1 MKNLLILFSVI
12 LFVNCHSQTQQE
24 LDDLEKKWS
33 EEFNQYVIK
42 NNQRIV
48 SQVNIDSLETILI
61 NKINSL
67 RLDSGLVILTK
78 NGSLS
83 NYADNWSVNMSNK
96 NKLYHSDIENNNI
109 VAENVFSVK
118 SFGSFPMEKKFV
130 LTQANVIFD
139 SWFSSKYH
147 KRNMLLPNI
156 NEIGISILF
165 LPNGMIDVYSTMVV
179 N

>member
-1 MKNLLILFSVI
+1 M
-12 LFVNCHSQTQQE
+12 
-24 LDDLEKKWS
+24 
-33 EEFNQYVIK
+33 
-42 NNQRIV
+42 
-48 SQVNIDSLETILI
+48 
-61 NKINSL
+61 
-67 RLDSGLVILTK
+67 DSGLVILTK

-83 NYADNWSVNMSNK
+83 NYAYNWSVNMSNK

-165 LPNGMIDVYSTMVV
+165 LPNGMIDVFSTMVV